1 MIIVE
6 VQDQNIAIGEEAAA
20 EPYCQVVIQLPRS
33 ELDPILLSLAARE
46 PVAADLQARAG
57 SGDARN
63 YRHHPASHRHR

>member
-46 PVAADLQARAG
+46 PVAADLQALGFFDLLRDLQSRLG
-57 SGDARN
+57 
-63 YRHHPASHRHR
+63 